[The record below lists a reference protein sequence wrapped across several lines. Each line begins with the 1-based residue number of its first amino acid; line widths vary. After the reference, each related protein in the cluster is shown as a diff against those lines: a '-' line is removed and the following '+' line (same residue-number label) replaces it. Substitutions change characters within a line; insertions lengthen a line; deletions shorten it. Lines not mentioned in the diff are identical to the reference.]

1 MALSLAVRL
10 GGLDGLGHEAQMRIQ
25 SSPLGASTAGGLP
38 DQACESDWPTPG
50 PSSPILAMGEDRRKG
65 CAHGV
70 MDAQH
75 GEKCSKAFGMGFQA
89 NANRMAS
96 ITAL

>member
-1 MALSLAVRL
+1 
-10 GGLDGLGHEAQMRIQ
+10 
-25 SSPLGASTAGGLP
+25 
-38 DQACESDWPTPG
+38 
-50 PSSPILAMGEDRRKG
+50 MGEDRRKG